1 MVKINEITNGFTN
14 IAKILV
20 PTATFG
26 EITITTT
33 KVVSGERKGS
43 LDVDCKA
50 VGFDE
55 ITNCRVEVL
64 TILDNPARGSEIAV
78 RYYHHETDELLIER
92 RVWSFAFNWTALSK
106 HVTPVVRYVED

>member
-1 MVKINEITNGFTN
+1 MAKIYEITNGFMN
-14 IAKILV
+14 IAKILI

-33 KVVSGERKGS
+33 KVLNGDRKGS
-43 LDVDCKA
+43 VDVDCKV

-55 ITNCRVEVL
+55 ISNCRVEVL
-64 TILDNPARGSEIAV
+64 TILDNPARGNEIAV

-92 RVWSFAFNWTALSK
+92 RVWLFAFNWTALSK
-106 HVTPVVRYVED
+106 HVSPVMRYVED